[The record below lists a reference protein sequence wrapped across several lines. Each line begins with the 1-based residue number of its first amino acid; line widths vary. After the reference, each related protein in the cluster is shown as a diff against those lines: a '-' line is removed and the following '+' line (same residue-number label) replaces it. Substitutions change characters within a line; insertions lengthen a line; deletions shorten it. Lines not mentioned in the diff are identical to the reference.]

1 MIKIGLLMVL
11 VTSPLTYLA
20 YKNHSKR
27 AAIQDRRDAY
37 AASIRLTDADK
48 TELTAA
54 IGRARKEIEDAAR
67 TFVNTVTPQKLEA
80 LQDAGTR
87 CPYRVSAPSMG
98 AGESYIKY
106 GSIDMNYFGNAS
118 YRLFAPGEPV
128 TPQIASQL
136 STLDG
141 IARELAENKADKNDL
156 DRVHRMERY
165 AEDDLFVVGQKT
177 EAIVLGDS
185 YEPGSLG
192 GFAYL
197 YSYEAQRVVCF
208 TALAVQNR
216 AAIDFEYT
224 TTTPGS
230 PVDYN
235 KDAAARSVLTRD
247 LEVEIRTAIAAR
259 LQAAI

>member
-1 MIKIGLLMVL
+1 MIKIGLLLVL

-27 AAIQDRRDAY
+27 VEIDDRREAY
-37 AASIRLTDADK
+37 EKSLRLTDADR

-54 IGRARKEIEDAAR
+54 IARARKAIEDAAR
-67 TFVNTVTPQKLEA
+67 TFVNAVTPQKLEA

-106 GSIDMNYFGNAS
+106 GSIDMSYFGNAS

-128 TPQIASQL
+128 TPQIAMQL
-136 STLDG
+136 AMLGDISK
-141 IARELAENKADKNDL
+141 ELAEKKADKNDL

-165 AEDDLFVVGQKT
+165 AEDDLFVVGTKT
-177 EAIVLGDS
+177 EAIVLADS
-185 YEPGSLG
+185 YEPGTLT

-197 YSYEAQRVVCF
+197 YSYDAQRVVCF

-216 AAIDFEYT
+216 PSIEFEYRT
-224 TTTPGS
+224 ATPGS
-230 PVDYN
+230 PIDYN
-235 KDAAARSVLTRD
+235 KDAAARAVLTRD

-259 LQAAI
+259 LQAAL